1 MKIKK
6 FDEITVAE
14 LQSFGGVIVDGD
26 SQKVYCRESRQS
38 LGSGT
43 ALRGLHSPSPVSSP
57 CTIGLTQKKREVKKN
72 EQCR

>member
-26 SQKVYCRESRQS
+26 SQKVYCR
-38 LGSGT
+38 GV
-43 ALRGLHSPSPVSSP
+43 SPVSGVWHSSA
-57 CTIGLTQKKREVKKN
+57 GVA
-72 EQCR
+72 